1 MLLARLLHDGL
12 AFLRTIIEGLEE
24 KALAPFLDDLY
35 SDLFL
40 RHSRKREIKNTVP
53 RNFLA

>member
-1 MLLARLLHDGL
+1 
-12 AFLRTIIEGLEE
+12 
-24 KALAPFLDDLY
+24 LY

-53 RNFLA
+53 SNFSA